1 MKRNKI
7 RYDRWLRTLFLSFAL
22 LTGGGG
28 WMVWGQTPKGPV
40 TSEENRH
47 QIILEDHFKGNINW
61 HDSVFYERKIIYTLP
76 GKERELFI
84 PELRNNIRGGE
95 DERFN
100 WFVHWYVVDR
110 NTGYVVDREQA
121 NITFSFHP
129 NKFTEKDSRLQGG
142 DWSGFKKKDESTDI
156 SYGSNNAVHTTE
168 DYFVGALTNNN
179 QKYGW
184 IWSKRLRD
192 KVFNQPNNAWGGGY
206 GMDVSVLYFT
216 ISQFDSSKKYDI
228 YCDVSIYQDGTWTK
242 STDKSDILGTYTEPT
257 LTKRYKFQLEDANT
271 ILNRDVEEFE
281 FDYPYSA
288 QSELQTINFTMP
300 YAPDN
305 YFWEVDNKIVQGK
318 KFLYQY
324 ENQSNLLAFRLSTR
338 NNQRIPL
345 QQVQRIVNKS
355 VYQADT
361 PIKITVFVSDAEIES
376 TNNSDTDQETGNKK
390 EVAKF
395 AFYPKENT
403 GFMLAGEELN
413 KKSERW
419 PRKDKNRY
427 RQIGHVSF
435 DNNEVNS
442 TITKENNMADKPFGY
457 FENNWTTY
465 GFLDKNAYT
474 LDYSRLWEPEGNN
487 LSNTSNQNIYGLFRS
502 ANLTE
507 ISVGLDNNSSISGSY
522 FDGSTN
528 INWKRLYLW
537 PATNTSHAQLSD
549 KANRI
554 LYDRTAEVSRDDNV
568 NQTPK
573 EYGYFYYIDASNDPG
588 TLVEV
593 PVDNI
598 CPNTELTVTAWVA
611 DMTRPSFVDGDQ
623 ETKNHRPLAPNINL
637 FFKGVKS
644 DNTETVLH
652 RFTSCDGLTD
662 YQEKGVSNKLVNLN
676 LVKWQQLCYSFVVSE
691 NLDDYK
697 SFYLAIQN
705 NEPHTDGADYAIDD
719 IRIFKTIPDI
729 KVVQSGNPC
738 DEKIKTVK
746 FKTNYKM
753 LLRNLGLTEGQP
765 IDQNIA
771 TPLSFEDYSNLPE
784 EHALKKYFKD
794 KSEQEITGTLKY
806 FTTIYYAIYNTKE
819 EDGEIKPDGS
829 PIQIE
834 YNGKESSNYRTS
846 YVSTRIE
853 DMVWTDESASSAT
866 RNPDDDYITSTNVS
880 INGELTA
887 NKTYIARVSKTL
899 ISGECEICSF
909 FNSFVLEGVGDR
921 IVVTQDNKA
930 VDITQ
935 NLNAGEYKITGILK
949 YNPDPNSDELI
960 PVETPKFDWFLGTW
974 DEFVKPGTITAN
986 GKSYSIME
994 ALQTAYHNDGEDLN
1008 DAIKD
1013 ALNKLVRTEDNSKGT
1028 LILDQTSFEFTT
1040 TDGQK
1045 HWGVMFPRAKQ
1056 DGLPEGAVICSDP
1069 HEFLLGGTPPTIE
1082 PGDPNV
1088 PDPED
1093 PDPDDPEDPDPK
1105 DPDPDKP
1112 KPDENPFDGSHVR
1125 SVRVGLVQ
1133 IQDMQ
1138 QHDGTLRIPIH
1149 VRTSS
1154 DEEKFAKQEGK
1165 NKSDII
1171 VYKTSDET
1179 WNSSTEVVA
1188 TLETLVDNDQKADWN
1203 TNYFTVKFTPK
1214 AKKFKEGFWYMVG
1227 IPYKVINTDN
1237 DNDVYVDRVFM
1248 LTLKIVPEYVTW
1260 VGSAENMHNWN
1271 NDGPS
1276 HWRRS
1281 KNSELYMGTDEEL
1294 TGAQVNGNHP
1304 QAYTPMRFTKV
1315 TIYGKAQ
1322 KAENNY
1328 NTDGKAYAA
1337 YPHLY
1342 PLNKQTTDLTYLLDM
1357 APTGMDTEIGAATKN
1372 IEYDLLADPDYEK
1385 ELWGDKPIDKLAL
1398 GEHDYACV
1406 RFYGNAC
1413 DEIYIKPESE
1423 ILHTEY
1429 LTYNKAHVDYEMDP
1443 NRWYMLASPLK
1454 GVVSGDMYLPTGTGN
1469 VGKYA
1474 RQDTPAFG
1482 EINYDNTNYTRW
1494 EPAVYMRG
1502 WDKTKA
1508 TVVRPD
1514 GTEPKYGIKGSW
1526 SNLYNDV
1533 DVLFKPGTGFSIGT
1547 KTGRTTVTNN
1557 KVLFRLPKADNA
1569 YKYYGNTNS
1578 NEGNETTLTN
1588 RNGNGRFYFS
1598 DRDKDG
1604 KESTEQ
1610 LPVTFTYDESKGMIG
1625 NPFMSHLN
1633 MKEFFKQNQS
1643 LGNTYYIMGESATE
1657 TVLLGDKYTLT
1668 TNDSYNGDFLAPLQ
1682 SFIVKR
1688 EATEATFTTDMIAKA
1703 PANGTN
1709 VGLRSST
1716 VAPVEEPLPQLR
1728 ITATR
1733 DGVRNTAVVAGLA
1746 TASDSYVEGEDAAL
1760 LINEEVAAPQVYTLA
1775 GNQMVAIN
1783 VTPDLAEIPVG
1794 IHGKDATPVE
1804 LSFKLSG
1811 AMKNVKLVDKQTGK
1825 RYDVTDGLTLT
1836 VPGNTYGR
1844 YFLNGSIAT
1853 SNEIIARNHIIFY
1866 NSAPGRIDV
1875 SSVDTLSEVTVYDIA
1890 GRALRTLR
1898 NLNTPTASVDH
1909 LAPGIYV
1916 VRAESGSQVVS
1927 EKVEVK

>member
-7 RYDRWLRTLFLSFAL
+7 RYDRWLRTLFLAFAL

-28 WMVWGQTPKGPV
+28 WMVWGQTTPKGPV
-40 TSEENRH
+40 TNEENRPS
-47 QIILEDHFKGNINW
+47 IILNNHSVDGKNW
-61 HDSVFYERKIIYTLP
+61 HDSVFYEKKIIYTLP
-76 GKERELFI
+76 GQNRELFI
-84 PELRNNIRGGE
+84 PELKNNIRGGK

-110 NTGYVVDREQA
+110 NTGDVVDREEA
-121 NITFSFHP
+121 NITFSFIK

-142 DWSGFKKKDESTDI
+142 DWSGFKKKDGSTDI

-168 DYFVGALTNNN
+168 DYFVRAFTNKR

-192 KVFNQPNNAWGGGY
+192 KVFKQPNNEWGGGY

-216 ISQFDSSKKYDI
+216 IKNFDPSKKYDI
-228 YCDVSIYQDGTWTK
+228 YCDVSIYQDGAWTE
-242 STDKSDILGTYTEPT
+242 STDNSDILGTYTEPT

-305 YFWEVDNKIVQGK
+305 YFWEVDNNIVQGK

-361 PIKITVFVSDAEIES
+361 PIKITVFVSDAKIES

-395 AFYPKENT
+395 TFYPKENT
-403 GFMLAGEELN
+403 GFMLAGKELN
-413 KKSERW
+413 NKSERW

-435 DNNEVNS
+435 DNNEVNN

-457 FENNWTTY
+457 FENNWMTY

-474 LDYSRLWEPEGNN
+474 LDYSRLWDPKGDN
-487 LSNTSNQNIYGLFRS
+487 LSNTNNQNIYGLFRS
-502 ANLTE
+502 ANLTK

-522 FDGSTN
+522 LNGSTN
-528 INWKRLYLW
+528 ISWKRLYLW
-537 PATNTSHAQLSD
+537 PATNTNYAQLSD
-549 KANRI
+549 KNNRI

-568 NQTPK
+568 TQTPK

-623 ETKNHRPLAPNINL
+623 EKDGYKPLAPNINL
-637 FFKGVKS
+637 LFKGVKS
-644 DNTETVLH
+644 DNTETILH

-662 YQEKGVSNKLVNLN
+662 YQNKGVDNKLVNLN
-676 LVKWQQLCYSFVVSE
+676 LVKWQQLCYSFVISE

-753 LLRNLGLTEGQP
+753 LLRNFGLTEGQP
-765 IDQNIA
+765 IDPNIA
-771 TPLSFEDYSNLPE
+771 IPLSFDEYSELPD

-794 KSEQEITGTLKY
+794 KNEREIKEALQY
-806 FTTIYYAIYNTKE
+806 FTTIYYAIYNAKE
-819 EDGEIKPDGS
+819 EDGEIKPNGS
-829 PIQIE
+829 PISIA
-834 YNGKESSNYRTS
+834 YNGKEPSNYRTS

-866 RNPDDDYITSTNVS
+866 RNPEDGYITSTNVS

-887 NKTYIARVSKTL
+887 NKTYIARVSKTS

-909 FNSFVLEGVGDR
+909 FNSFDLEGVGDR
-921 IVVTQDNKA
+921 IVVTQDDKA
-930 VDITQ
+930 VDITEK
-935 NLNAGEYKITGILK
+935 LSGGKYTITGILK
-949 YNPDPNSDELI
+949 YNPNPNSDELI
-960 PVETPKFDWFLGTW
+960 PVDDPKFDWFLGTW

-994 ALQTAYHNDGEDLN
+994 ALQTAYHNDGEDPN
-1008 DAIKD
+1008 DAIKNELKELEYTD
-1013 ALNKLVRTEDNSKGT
+1013 ANSKGT
-1028 LILDQTSFEFTT
+1028 LILGKTSFDFTT

-1045 HWGVMFPRAKQ
+1045 HWGVMFPRAQ
-1056 DGLPEGAVICSDP
+1056 QNGLPAGAVICSDP

-1093 PDPDDPEDPDPK
+1093 PDPEDPDPK
-1105 DPDPDKP
+1105 DPDKP

-1138 QHDGTLRIPIH
+1138 QHGGTLRIPIH
-1149 VRTSS
+1149 VRTSL
-1154 DEEKFAKQEGK
+1154 DNEKFAKQDGE

-1171 VYKTSDET
+1171 VYKTSDGT
-1179 WNSSTEVVA
+1179 WNSNTAVVA
-1188 TLETLVDNDQKADWN
+1188 TLEKLADEEKKADWK
-1203 TNYFTVKFTPK
+1203 TNYFTVKFTEK
-1214 AKKFKEGFWYMVG
+1214 AKEFKEGFWYMVG
-1227 IPYKVINTDN
+1227 IPYKVIDTDN
-1237 DNDVYVDRVFM
+1237 NNNDVYVDRVFM

-1271 NDGPS
+1271 NDGPK

-1281 KNSELYMGTDEEL
+1281 NDAELYTTSVASANGTHNE
-1294 TGAQVNGNHP
+1294 
-1304 QAYTPMRFTKV
+1304 AYTPMRFTKV
-1315 TIYGKAQ
+1315 TIYGNK
-1322 KAENNY
+1322 ENKPY
-1328 NTDGKAYAA
+1328 SA

-1342 PLNKQTTDLTYLLDM
+1342 ELKKQSQSLILDM
-1357 APTGMDTEIGAATKN
+1357 ATTDKTIGAATKN
-1372 IEYDLLADPDYEK
+1372 IEYDLLADPDYEQ
-1385 ELWGDKPIDKLAL
+1385 ELFGNVNNPDKTQD
-1398 GEHDYACV
+1398 HSYACV

-1454 GVVSGDMYLPTGTGN
+1454 GVVSGDMYLPTGTETPKVGN
-1469 VGKYA
+1469 YA
-1474 RQDTPAFG
+1474 RQETPAFDN
-1482 EINYDNTNYTRW
+1482 INYNTTDYTRW
-1494 EPAVYMRG
+1494 KPAVYMRG
-1502 WDKTKA
+1502 WDKTTA
-1508 TVVRPD
+1508 TVVRSDDTKPS
-1514 GTEPKYGIKGSW
+1514 YGIKGSW

-1533 DVLFKPGTGFSIGT
+1533 DVPFTPGTGFSVGT
-1547 KTGRTTVTNN
+1547 KTDKATTSTNG
-1557 KVLFRLPKADNA
+1557 KVLFRLPKADGE
-1569 YKYYGNTNS
+1569 YTYYGN
-1578 NEGNETTLTN
+1578 GETTGGNITTIKEDN
-1588 RNGNGRFYFS
+1588 RAGNGRFHIS
-1598 DRDKDG
+1598 PDEKG
-1604 KESTEQ
+1604 QNVVESCSASSTG
-1610 LPVTFTYDESKGMIG
+1610 GMFG
-1625 NPFMSHLN
+1625 NPFMSHLD
-1633 MKEFFKQNQS
+1633 MEKFFEKNNS
-1643 LGNTYYIMGESATE
+1643 SENVYYIMGKSATK
-1657 TVLLGDKYTLT
+1657 TVLFGDNYTLST
-1668 TNDSYNGDFLAPLQ
+1668 GTDDNGQYVAPLQ
-1682 SFIVKR
+1682 SFIVKDLPL
-1688 EATEATFTTDMIAKA
+1688 ATFNTDMIAKA

-1709 VGLRSST
+1709 VGLRSAT
-1716 VAPVEEPLPQLR
+1716 VAPAEEPLPQLR

-1875 SSVDTLSEVTVYDIA
+1875 SSVDALSEVTVYDIA

>member
-22 LTGGGG
+22 LTGGGVG
-28 WMVWGQTPKGPV
+28 MVWGQIEAEKPT
-40 TSEENRH
+40 
-47 QIILEDHFKGNINW
+47 IILVWDDEKHNNV
-61 HDSVFYERKIIYTLP
+61 HTEEKITYVVPNKSRVLS
-76 GKERELFI
+76 I
-84 PELRNNIRGGE
+84 PELNINNRNNG
-95 DERFN
+95 DNTYN
-100 WFVHWYVVDR
+100 WFVHWYVKSKNKNSQGTIKHHLISVTKTKASDR
-110 NTGYVVDREQA
+110 GGWIA
-121 NITFSFHP
+121 KP
-129 NKFTEKDSRLQGG
+129 NGAD
-142 DWSGFKKKDESTDI
+142 DM
-156 SYGSNNAVHTTE
+156 YTTH
-168 DYFVGALTNNN
+168 DYFVKAQNTDGLVWSNRLKENKVTPKQKNGNLEDTNAYS
-179 QKYGW
+179 YGLG
-184 IWSKRLRD
+184 IDASTIAYTLPTGY
-192 KVFNQPNNAWGGGY
+192 NGG
-206 GMDVSVLYFT
+206 DTV
-216 ISQFDSSKKYDI
+216 
-228 YCDVSIYQDGTWTK
+228 YCDVSVYQDGVYPCEPSENNIK
-242 STDKSDILGTYTEPT
+242 KYLEPT
-257 LTKRYKFQLEDANT
+257 LLKRYKYIIKKAEDCPSYNKKNT
-271 ILNRDVEEFE
+271 TFYIDFPSKALAINLSM
-281 FDYPYSA
+281 PYS
-288 QSELQTINFTMP
+288 
-300 YAPDN
+300 PDN
-305 YFWEVDNKIVQGK
+305 YFWIDSDNKVHQGAKFQYRINK
-318 KFLYQY
+318 KG
-324 ENQSNLLAFRLSTR
+324 ENAGFKDFKLTTKDAELDLQQT
-338 NNQRIPL
+338 QRIIIDTEL
-345 QQVQRIVNKS
+345 TENEKGKDFTVEVLAICNE
-355 VYQADT
+355 DT
-361 PIKITVFVSDAEIES
+361 PHASEVIATFVFHPIENAEF
-376 TNNSDTDQETGNKK
+376 KL
-390 EVAKF
+390 
-395 AFYPKENT
+395 ENELT
-403 GFMLAGEELN
+403 KGEN
-413 KKSERW
+413 DDRW
-419 PRKDKNRY
+419 PRGNTKKYREIGIVDFDQNRATTTISQNDNMSDQPLGAFSESQTSYGFIYKD
-427 RQIGHVSF
+427 GESLL
-435 DNNEVNS
+435 
-442 TITKENNMADKPFGY
+442 ENN
-457 FENNWTTY
+457 TC
-465 GFLDKNAYT
+465 YT
-474 LDYSRLWEPEGNN
+474 SYPGM
-487 LSNTSNQNIYGLFRS
+487 YGLFRS
-502 ANLTE
+502 ANKNNISKHNE
-507 ISVGLDNNSSISGSY
+507 ICANWNNNTRKYKWITPYIAGHSSFNY
-522 FDGSTN
+522 STK
-528 INWKRLYLW
+528 IY
-537 PATNTSHAQLSD
+537 QD
-549 KANRI
+549 KI
-554 LYDRTAEVSRDDNV
+554 LYDRTYEITRNT
-568 NQTPK
+568 QEPK
-573 EYGYFYYIDASNDPG
+573 YGYFYYIDATDEPG
-588 TLVEV
+588 TLVSI
-593 PVDNI
+593 PIKGTI
-598 CPNTELTVTAWVA
+598 CGNTELTVTGWLA
-611 DMTRPSFVDGDQ
+611 DMTRPGRAN
-623 ETKNHRPLAPNINL
+623 ETGNPLPLAPNLNIIL
-637 FFKGVKS
+637 KGVNS
-644 DNTETVLH
+644 ENEEVVLH
-652 RFTSCDGLTD
+652 RFTTGDALTD
-662 YQEKGVSNKLVNLN
+662 YKKDNNNSQNADIATSEGRKDAFNMNLMQ
-676 LVKWQQLCYSFVVSE
+676 WQQIHYKFVISEELYNQCTPGSFRLEV
-691 NLDDYK
+691 
-697 SFYLAIQN
+697 QN

-753 LLRNLGLTEGQP
+753 LLRNFGLTEGQP
-765 IDQNIA
+765 IDPNIA
-771 TPLSFEDYSNLPE
+771 ISLSFDEYSELPD

-794 KSEQEITGTLKY
+794 KNEREIKEALQY
-806 FTTIYYAIYNTKE
+806 FTTIYYAIYNAKE
-819 EDGEIKPDGS
+819 EDGEIKPNGS
-829 PIQIE
+829 PISIA
-834 YNGKESSNYRTS
+834 YNGQEPSDYRTS
-846 YVSTRIE
+846 YVSTRID

-866 RNPDDDYITSTNVS
+866 RKPDDDYITSTNVS
-880 INGELTA
+880 INEELTA
-887 NKTYIARVSKTL
+887 NKTYIARVSKTS
-899 ISGECEICSF
+899 ISGECDVCSF

-921 IVVTQDNKA
+921 IEVTQNGTA
-930 VDITQ
+930 VDITKK
-935 NLNAGEYKITGILK
+935 LTEGEYTITGILK

-960 PVETPKFDWFLGTW
+960 PVDGPKFDWFLGTW

-994 ALQTAYHNDGEDLN
+994 ALQAAYHYDGEDQ
-1008 DAIKD
+1008 DKAIENELK
-1013 ALNKLVRTEDNSKGT
+1013 KLVHTDDNPDRK
-1028 LILDQTSFEFTT
+1028 LILGETSFEFTMT
-1040 TDGQK
+1040 NQK

-1056 DGLPEGAVICSDP
+1056 DNLPNGAVICSDP

-1082 PGDPNV
+1082 PGDPDV

-1093 PDPDDPEDPDPK
+1093 PDPDDPKDPDPK
-1105 DPDPDKP
+1105 DPEEPDKP

-1138 QHDGTLRIPIH
+1138 QHNGTLRIPIH
-1149 VRTSS
+1149 VRTSLNK
-1154 DEEKFAKQEGK
+1154 EKFAKQEGK

-1214 AKKFKEGFWYMVG
+1214 AKEFKEGFWYMVG

-1271 NDGPS
+1271 NDGPK

-1281 KNSELYMGTDEEL
+1281 NNEELYMPDASRKSAET
-1294 TGAQVNGNHP
+1294 NGIHP

-1315 TIYGKAQ
+1315 TIYGKA
-1322 KAENNY
+1322 KYESNSY
-1328 NTDGKAYAA
+1328 STDGKAYAA

-1342 PLNKQTTDLTYLLDM
+1342 QLNKQTTETSGLTNLLDM
-1357 APTGMDTEIGAATKN
+1357 APVDMDTEIGAATKN

-1385 ELWGDKPIDKLAL
+1385 ELWGARPTGELTLK
-1398 GEHDYACV
+1398 EHDYACV
-1406 RFYGNAC
+1406 RFYGNTC

-1454 GVVSGDMYLPTGTGN
+1454 GVVSGDMYLPTGSN

-1474 RQDTPAFG
+1474 RQETPAFG

-1494 EPAVYMRG
+1494 QPAVYMRG
-1502 WDKTKA
+1502 WNKA
-1508 TVVRPD
+1508 SAIVVRPST
-1514 GTEPKYGIKGSW
+1514 GTGSNNQVDYGIKGSW

-1533 DVLFKPGTGFSIGT
+1533 EVPFTPGTGFSIGT
-1547 KTGRTTVTNN
+1547 KAGNFN
-1557 KVLFRLPKADNA
+1557 DNVLFRLPKADN
-1569 YKYYGNTNS
+1569 KYIYYDSATGN
-1578 NEGNETTLTN
+1578 GNETRLTS
-1588 RNGNGRFYFS
+1588 RDGNGRFYFS

-1668 TNDSYNGDFLAPLQ
+1668 TNDSYDGNFLAPLQ
-1682 SFIVKR
+1682 SFIVEG
-1688 EATEATFTTDMIAKA
+1688 EATQATFTTDMIAKA
-1703 PANGTN
+1703 PTTGN
-1709 VGLRSST
+1709 VGLRSAT
-1716 VAPVEEPLPQLR
+1716 VAPAEEPLPHLR

-1733 DGVRNTAVVAGLA
+1733 NGVRNTAVVAGLA

-1853 SNEIIARNHIIFY
+1853 SNEIIALNHIIFY

-1875 SSVDTLSEVTVYDIA
+1875 SSVDALREVTVCDIS

-1916 VRAESGSQVVS
+1916 VRAESGSQTVS